1 MAYNFNTDR
10 SKERLLSRK
19 TLFEESDHNKDGDD
33 DASIL
38 DRITKSWE
46 DLQEFLVKVYE
57 MGRSDPRQIIFAAK
71 SGFALAFVSVLIFF
85 KEPLDYISQYCIW
98 AILTVIVV
106 FEFSIG
112 ATLSKGFNRTLGT
125 FSAAVLALGFAQVSV
140 WAGEWHEIVVIISI
154 FIAGSVSTYIKLYPS
169 MKPYEYGFRV
179 FMLTFSIVLVSG
191 TSHFFKTAVS
201 RLLLVIVGAG
211 ICFIVNICIYPV
223 WSGEEL
229 HKLVVKNFRGV
240 ATSLEECVRSY
251 LQNVEY
257 DRIPSKILVYQATDD
272 PLYTGYRAAVQ
283 STSQEDALL
292 GFAIWEPPHGRYKML
307 RYPWGQFVKV
317 GGALRH
323 CAFMVMAMHGCI
335 LSEIQAAAE
344 LRMMFR
350 NEIQRVGSEG
360 AKVLRELGNKL
371 EKLEPLSPD
380 FDLLEKVHEAA
391 EELQMLIDEKSYHLV
406 SVAARQRHRELE
418 DLDQEETEEETS
430 TEAQNAPLLKHSHT
444 FKNIDRH
451 ITNMSMNLPSFANWG
466 SCDEEALKQQLQWP
480 SRLSVLGDTVLNER
494 EVRTYESA
502 SALSLANFT
511 SSLIEFVA
519 RLQNLLNS
527 FQELSDKARFS
538 NPKNPLD
545 QKEEG
550 DDVGFWTPFGN
561 CMGFNT

>member
-1 MAYNFNTDR
+1 MASKYGSINADR

-19 TLFEESDHNKDGDD
+19 TLFEDPYHNNCDND
-33 DASIL
+33 DASFL

-46 DLQEFLVKVYE
+46 DLQAFLVKVYE
-57 MGRSDPRQIIFAAK
+57 MGRSDPRQIVFAAK
-71 SGFALAFVSVLIFF
+71 SGLALAFVSVLIFF
-85 KEPLDYISQYCIW
+85 KEPFSYIRQYSIW

-112 ATLSKGFNRTLGT
+112 ATLSKGFNRALGT

-140 WAGEWHEIVVIISI
+140 WAGEWHEFVVVISI
-154 FIAGSVSTYIKLYPS
+154 FIAGSISTYIKLYPS

-191 TSHFFKTAVS
+191 NSHFFTTAVS
-201 RLLLVIVGAG
+201 RLLLVIVGAF
-211 ICFIVNICIYPV
+211 ICLIVNICIYPI

-229 HKLVVKNFRGV
+229 HKLVVKNFNGV
-240 ATSLEECVRSY
+240 ASSLEECVKSY

-257 DRIPSKILVYQATDD
+257 ERIPSKILVYQATDD
-272 PLYTGYRAAVQ
+272 PLYTGYRAAIQ

-292 GFAIWEPPHGRYKML
+292 GFAIWEPPHGRYKIL
-307 RYPWGQFVKV
+307 RYPWCQFVKV
-317 GGALRH
+317 SGALRH

-344 LRMMFR
+344 LRMIFR
-350 NEIQRVGSEG
+350 NEIQRVGTEG

-371 EKLEPLSPD
+371 EKLEKLSPD

-391 EELQMLIDEKSYHLV
+391 EELQMVIDEKSYHLV
-406 SVAARQRHRELE
+406 SAAARQRHKELE
-418 DLDQEETEEETS
+418 DPDHLHEIKEEEEDPVSET
-430 TEAQNAPLLKHSHT
+430 QGPHLKQSHT

-451 ITNMSMNLPSFANWG
+451 MTNMSMNLPSFTNWG
-466 SCDEEALKQQLQWP
+466 SCEDALKQQLQWP
-480 SRLSVLGDTVLNER
+480 SRLSVLGDAILNER

-538 NPKNPLD
+538 QPNNSL
-545 QKEEG
+545 EEG
-550 DDVGFWTPFGN
+550 EGGGVGFWARL
-561 CMGFNT
+561 FNN

>member
-1 MAYNFNTDR
+1 MAYNFNIDR

-19 TLFEESDHNKDGDD
+19 ALFEETDHNKDGDD

-191 TSHFFKTAVS
+191 TSHFFRTAVS

-371 EKLEPLSPD
+371 EKLEKLSPD

-406 SVAARQRHRELE
+406 STAARQRHKELE
-418 DLDQEETEEETS
+418 DPDQEETEEETS
-430 TEAQNAPLLKHSHT
+430 NEAQQAPYLKHSHT

-527 FQELSDKARFS
+527 FQELSDKARFLD
-538 NPKNPLD
+538 PKNPLG
-545 QKEEG
+545 QMEEG
-550 DDVGFWTPFGN
+550 EDVGFWTQFGN
-561 CMGFNT
+561 YMGFNT